1 MGLNNKNENSVMNDD
16 ENNLILSIY
25 DLNQLKKEYF
35 LELEIRNYSPNTLR
49 TYSSVINKF
58 IKFIEKNSQTFN
70 KQQFLDNFKLYIQ
83 TLKQDKKHSPNYVYL
98 VTVVI
103 KKFLEYE
110 HIYFLE
116 KVPTPKRSRGLP
128 KSLNEKEVRN
138 LIDSVEWSEND
149 PIYYRHTKIRDK
161 LTLLILYS
169 TGLRVSELVKIKIKD
184 IDFRERTILIKGKG
198 DKERLILFDTYTKK
212 EIRYYLKIRPKK
224 SEYLI
229 INNEGNPLTTRY
241 IQMMVKKYAKK
252 AGIEKNVTPH
262 VLRHSFATH
271 LLKKG
276 VDIRII
282 QQLLG
287 HSSILSTQFIQM

>member
-1 MGLNNKNENSVMNDD
+1 M
-16 ENNLILSIY
+16 
-25 DLNQLKKEYF
+25 
-35 LELEIRNYSPNTLR
+35 
-49 TYSSVINKF
+49 
-58 IKFIEKNSQTFN
+58 
-70 KQQFLDNFKLYIQ
+70 
-83 TLKQDKKHSPNYVYL
+83 KQDKKHSPNYVYL

-184 IDFRERTILIKGKG
+184 IDFSERTILIKGKG

-271 LLKKG
+271 LLKKRG
-276 VDIRII
+276 GYSDYSAITWTFK
-282 QQLLG
+282 
-287 HSSILSTQFIQM
+287 HFINTNLYKCRYKYYKSYVR